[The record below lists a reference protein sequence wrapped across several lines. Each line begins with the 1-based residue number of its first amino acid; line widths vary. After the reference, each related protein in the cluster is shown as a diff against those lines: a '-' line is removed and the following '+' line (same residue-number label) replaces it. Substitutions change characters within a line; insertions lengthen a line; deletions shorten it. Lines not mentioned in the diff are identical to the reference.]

1 MAQGIEKAFIVKAMR
16 IAGFQFAADAVE
28 NNDLYFHDLKQSV
41 EQWKAHQNDA
51 DTFFDPMINSWYKAA
66 TQLPPRTWK

>member
-1 MAQGIEKAFIVKAMR
+1 MAQGLEKAFIVKAMR
-16 IAGFQFAADAVE
+16 MAGFQFAADAAE
-28 NNDLYFHDLKQSV
+28 NNELYFHDLKKSV